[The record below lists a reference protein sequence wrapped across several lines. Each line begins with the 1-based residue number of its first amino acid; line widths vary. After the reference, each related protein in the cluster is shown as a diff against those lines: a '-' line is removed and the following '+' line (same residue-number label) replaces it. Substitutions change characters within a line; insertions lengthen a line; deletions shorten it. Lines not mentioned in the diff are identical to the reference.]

1 MRDLPYIYE
10 ILQGRN
16 KLDELVEKEAIAAG
30 CIE

>member
-16 KLDELVEKEAIAAG
+16 KLELMEKEAIAAG